1 MSVHLKKL
9 LKITAI
15 SAVTVAALLLV
26 VALSLFIYARKNVNY
41 DLDDALFDRA
51 GGEGVI
57 RLYSATEDELG
68 NRQEHLME
76 EVYFGGY
83 KKTHVPIDRIPESI
97 KAAFLAAED
106 RRFYEHHGVNVGR
119 TLLAALNVVTKRSP
133 TFGASTI
140 TQQVVKNIS
149 GDSDVTLKRKL
160 TEILRAVHME
170 HVHTKDEIL
179 ELYLNIV
186 PMSEQMLGIGK
197 AAEVYFGV
205 PVEELTFA
213 QAATLAGIANAPS
226 RYNPHTHPT
235 AALEKRNRVLYAMHD
250 AGYITEE
257 EYGEAKSEPLGVKEQ
272 STNDTPVL
280 SWFAE
285 TVLKEIEADLVKEQG
300 MTPEA
305 AHRYVMCGGFS
316 VLTTVNPD
324 AQAILER
331 YFADEARFPVSDDAP
346 TYAMCVC
353 DSMTGALVAVVGR
366 QGEKSA
372 SLVSNAACDTPHTPG
387 STLKPL
393 ALYAPLIHEKRIHA
407 ATVFDDV
414 PLSFEKNTDAS
425 YTAFPKNSPA
435 VYQGLTT
442 VADALRLSKNTVAV
456 RLYNM
461 RGAENIYRSLQR
473 DFDFD
478 TVTRSAYGTDGG
490 KRTDLA
496 PSPLALGQLT
506 YGVTLRK
513 LTEAYTVFPSE
524 GVTHT
529 SRSYHEVYD
538 GQGRVLLSKKD
549 TKKRVYSVECA
560 RIMNTLLSGVTENG
574 TAKSIGLKNT
584 VDTAGKTGTSG
595 GDLDRLFI
603 GYTPYYTAGIWCG
616 YESGNR
622 PVGRVPVSH
631 LTAWDEVMTKIHEV
645 CVRDREEQYR
655 TFSTEGLIRLAFCK
669 DSGEGFTLTCS
680 ADPRKNRM
688 SYAYFTPDNAPTGVC
703 RRHVEVAYDSLT
715 KAIAHEG
722 CPAEDVTRVSL
733 IRVEDRHFPTEVYV
747 SDAEYVYHTLDTHTP
762 LGDTFDRPYFMYAQ
776 RDGDFCGISIGRKQ
790 FNAGC
795 YLHDS
800 PHGKLNYEGKD
811 KDEISSA

>member
-1 MSVHLKKL
+1 MSVSLRKL
-9 LKITAI
+9 LKITAFTVF
-15 SAVTVAALLLV
+15 AVAAVLLVAAL
-26 VALSLFIYARKNVNY
+26 SLYIYARKNVNY
-41 DLDDALFDRA
+41 DFDDALFARA

-57 RLYSATEDELG
+57 RLYAVTEGDGVETEQL
-68 NRQEHLME
+68 LE

-83 KKTHVPIDRIPESI
+83 KKTHVPIERVPDSI

-106 RRFYEHHGVNVGR
+106 RSFYEHHGVNVAR
-119 TLLAALNVVTKRSP
+119 TLLAALNTVTHRAP

-149 GDSDVTLKRKL
+149 GDSEVTFKRKL
-160 TEILRAVHME
+160 TEMLRAVHME

-179 ELYLNIV
+179 ELYLNVV

-205 PVEELTFA
+205 PVEELSFA

-235 AALEKRNRVLYAMHD
+235 EALEKRNRVLYAMHD
-250 AGYITEE
+250 AGYITDR
-257 EYGEAKSEPLGVKEQ
+257 EYEEAKAEPLGVLDRT
-272 STNDTPVL
+272 SDTTPVL

-285 TVLKEIEADLVKEQG
+285 TVLKEIEADLVREQG
-300 MTPEA
+300 MSREA
-305 AHRYVMCGGFS
+305 AHRYVVCGGFS
-316 VLTTVNPD
+316 VITTVNPK
-324 AQAILER
+324 AQAVLEE
-331 YFADEARFPVSDDAP
+331 YFGDESRFSVSEDAP

-353 DSMTGALVAVVGR
+353 DSMTGELVAVVGR
-366 QGEKSA
+366 QGEKRA
-372 SLVSNAACDTPHTPG
+372 SLLSNAACDTPHTPG

-393 ALYAPLIHEKRIHA
+393 ALYAPLINEKRIHA

-414 PLSFEKNTDAS
+414 PLSFEKNKDSS
-425 YTAFPKNSPA
+425 YTAFPRNSPA

-456 RLYNM
+456 RLYGM

-473 DFDFD
+473 DFSFD
-478 TVTRSAYGTDGG
+478 TVTRSAYGTDGS

-529 SRSYHEVYD
+529 SRSYKEVRD
-538 GQGRVLLSKKD
+538 GQGKVLLLKKD
-549 TKKRVYSVECA
+549 AKKRVYSVECA
-560 RIMNTLLSGVTENG
+560 RIMNTLLSGVTESG
-574 TAKSIGLKNT
+574 TAKSIQLKNT

-595 GDLDRLFI
+595 DDLDRLFI

-622 PVGRVPVSH
+622 PIGRVCVSH
-631 LTAWDEVMTKIHEV
+631 LTAWDEVMTKIHAV
-645 CVRDREEQYR
+645 CVHDSEESYR
-655 TFSTEGLIRLAFCK
+655 TFSTEGLVRLPFCK
-669 DSGEGFTLTCS
+669 DSGEGFTLTCA
-680 ADPRKNRM
+680 ADPRRNRM

-703 RRHVEVAYDSLT
+703 TRHVEVAYDSLT
-715 KAIAHEG
+715 KAIAHDG

-747 SDAEYVYHTLDTHTP
+747 SDAEYVYHTLDTQTP

-800 PHGKLNYEGKD
+800 PQGKVLYESED
-811 KDEISSA
+811 EDEISSA